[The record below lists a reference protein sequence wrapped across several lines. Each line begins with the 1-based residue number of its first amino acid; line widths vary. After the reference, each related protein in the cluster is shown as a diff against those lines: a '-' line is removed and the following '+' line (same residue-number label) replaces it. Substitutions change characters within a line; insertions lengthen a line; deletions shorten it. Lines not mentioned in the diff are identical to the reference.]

1 MLISS
6 IFISWYLQK
15 KRDLPWRA
23 TSNPYEIWIS
33 EVVLQ
38 QTRVAQG
45 LDYYERFLT
54 RFPDIE
60 SLAKADIEDVMK
72 VWQGLGYYS
81 RARNLHAGAKH
92 VLQQLSGIFPSNYDE
107 IIKVKGIGEYTA
119 AAIGAFAFNLPLAV
133 VDGNVNRVISRIYGI
148 HDPINTSL
156 GIKKIKKIAA
166 TILDP
171 ARPGLHNQAIMEFG
185 ALQCT
190 IRNPDC
196 LSCPLK
202 NECYAYKHL
211 EVELLPVKINRQK
224 VRDRYFHYLV
234 IAYRNKV
241 YIRKR
246 SGKDIWQG
254 LYDFPLIE
262 TDHEVDEKELTLSP
276 EWQHVFQHTLASIVN
291 ISPGYRHQLTHQ
303 RIHARFFLIN
313 VEKEPDLPGEGMF
326 LIEKKDIH
334 KYPVAKLIE
343 NYLGAGGF

>member
-1 MLISS
+1 MSISS

-23 TSNPYEIWIS
+23 SSNPYEIWIS

-45 LDYYERFLT
+45 LGYYERFLT
-54 RFPDIE
+54 RFPNIE
-60 SLAKADIEDVMK
+60 SLATAEIEDVMK

-81 RARNLHAGAKH
+81 RARNLHAGAKY
-92 VLQQLSGIFPSNYDE
+92 VLQQLSGIFPSNYEE
-107 IIKVKGIGEYTA
+107 IMKVKGIGEYTA

-133 VDGNVNRVISRIYGI
+133 VDGNVNRVISRIYGV
-148 HDPINTSL
+148 HDPINTSM
-156 GIKKIKKIAA
+156 GIKKIKKIAE

-171 ARPGLHNQAIMEFG
+171 ARAALHNQAIMEFG

-211 EVELLPVKINRQK
+211 EVELLPVKINRPK
-224 VRDRYFHYLV
+224 VRHRYFHYLV
-234 IAYRNKV
+234 IAYHYNI

-246 SGKDIWQG
+246 GEKDIWQG

-262 TDHEVDEKELTLSP
+262 TDHAVDENELTVSP
-276 EWQHVFQHTLASIVN
+276 EWQQVFQHTPALIVN
-291 ISPGYRHQLTHQ
+291 VSPDYRHQLTHQ
-303 RIHARFFLIN
+303 RIHARFFMVS
-313 VEKEPDLPGEGMF
+313 VEKEPELSGEGLL
-326 LIEKKDIH
+326 LIDKKDIH
-334 KYPVAKLIE
+334 RYPVPKLIE
-343 NYLGAGGF
+343 NYLMAAGF